1 MSPRNL
7 RLIVAA
13 CLLTLGLSA
22 CGGDGGT
29 GQLSAPTAPS
39 APQEAITRI
48 GDVTIRASVVQT
60 STLPEA
66 VAMQYGIERSDRL
79 AMLLVAVRQG
89 PEARE
94 TALPATITATAVDL
108 RGRRQDIPMRELRT
122 GELLDYVGTAELD
135 LPDTVR
141 FELTI
146 LREGSA
152 QSTMQFTREFYPR

>member
-1 MSPRNL
+1 MSPRIL

-29 GQLSAPTAPS
+29 GQPFAPTAPS

-122 GELLDYVGTAELD
+122 GDLLDYVGTAELD